1 MVGFVQ
7 QYSEGTQFIP
17 PQNQQFVQ
25 EYMEEFMYVES
36 EAKEKQQSMKNHKI
50 VCFYGEQV
58 SGKEVVHQKAL
69 LADQKAAEKIQQKLK
84 KEKKAVEQRSL

>member
-1 MVGFVQ
+1 MSQCDSTMVGFVQ
-7 QYSEGTQFIP
+7 QYSDGTQFIP

-58 SGKEVVHQKAL
+58 KGRDSIKN
-69 LADQKAAEKIQQKLK
+69 I
-84 KEKKAVEQRSL
+84 